1 VVEVLA
7 VEKEVKPPVSV
18 EEKSRDPSTPARG
31 VARSSAGGFRVYDRD
46 FNVVG
51 YVVKTLKAYF
61 NKNASVCG
69 VCMYPYELV
78 QIRRRAGAFALARYA
93 IIELKHSH
101 SSDST
106 ITRVVRKWVNDDE
119 VERFKNLDF
128 SELVKELEEE

>member
-1 VVEVLA
+1 
-7 VEKEVKPPVSV
+7 VEKEVKPPSPV
-18 EEKSRDPSTPARG
+18 EEKSHDPSKTPARG
-31 VARSSAGGFRVYDRD
+31 VATKSAGGFRVYDRD

-78 QIRRRAGAFALARYA
+78 QIRRRAGAFAPARYA

-106 ITRVVRKWVNDDE
+106 ITRVVRKWINDEE
-119 VERFKNLDF
+119 VEKFKNLDF
-128 SELVKELEEE
+128 SELVKELEE